1 MVIRF
6 RLGNSRS
13 GPGFRTIVTRYLS
26 LKIGQFELKLE
37 WTTRAAL
44 RLRRAADEYFT
55 LKERAKDILCADD
68 FDDLEM
74 DLDDHWSER
83 GSTHASAS
91 TLIRNTLHN
100 RSKP

>member
-1 MVIRF
+1 MIRL
-6 RLGNSRS
+6 RTGCSRS

-26 LKIGQFELKLE
+26 LKIGQLELKLE
-37 WTTRAAL
+37 WTTLAAL
-44 RLRRAADEYFT
+44 QLRRAADEYFA

-74 DLDDHWSER
+74 DLDDHWA
-83 GSTHASAS
+83 GQDSTHASAS